1 MDFVWVSGGLGFR
14 WLHPLGFI
22 GKMAR
27 AANPWD
33 GGRCSFINP
42 INAPYNPI
50 NAPYNP
56 INAPYN
62 PINAPYNPINAPYNP
77 INAPYNPINAPY
89 NPINAPYNPIN
100 APYNPINAP
109 YNPINAP
116 YNPSISAFKGLQQGG
131 VKKTAR
137 GPPPNHHFPYDFMK
151 ENKSCSSPYFWVTPI
166 RILNHQDPKH

>member
-1 MDFVWVSGGLGFR
+1 MGMVSGFCLGFR
-14 WLHPLGFI
+14 WFGIPVVAPMENHREN
-22 GKMAR
+22 GKVSG
-27 AANPWD
+27 PWD
-33 GGRCSFINP
+33 GYIRCSFI
-42 INAPYNPI
+42 
-50 NAPYNP
+50 
-56 INAPYN
+56 
-62 PINAPYNPINAPYNP
+62 
-77 INAPYNPINAPY
+77 NPINAPY

-151 ENKSCSSPYFWVTPI
+151 ENKSVLLTSGLPRFES
-166 RILNHQDPKH
+166 

>member
-14 WLHPLGFI
+14 WLPPLGFI

-33 GGRCSFINP
+33 GGRCSFI
-42 INAPYNPI
+42 
-50 NAPYNP
+50 
-56 INAPYN
+56 
-62 PINAPYNPINAPYNP
+62 NP

-151 ENKSCSSPYFWVTPI
+151 ENKSVLLTSGLPRFES
-166 RILNHQDPKH
+166 